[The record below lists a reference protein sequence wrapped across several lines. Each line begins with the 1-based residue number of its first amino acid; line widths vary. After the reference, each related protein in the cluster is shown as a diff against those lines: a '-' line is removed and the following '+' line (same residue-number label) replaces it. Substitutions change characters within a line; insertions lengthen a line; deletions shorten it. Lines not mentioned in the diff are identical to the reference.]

1 MTFFAG
7 TPVFL
12 EKDRKPFVEG
22 YMGRVY
28 NPSIE
33 GMEPIYRGNSKKY
46 LKKNLVDTAIM
57 KSTKSYIVG
66 QFFENPS
73 RKGSKTL

>member
-1 MTFFAG
+1 
-7 TPVFL
+7 
-12 EKDRKPFVEG
+12 
-22 YMGRVY
+22 MGRVY